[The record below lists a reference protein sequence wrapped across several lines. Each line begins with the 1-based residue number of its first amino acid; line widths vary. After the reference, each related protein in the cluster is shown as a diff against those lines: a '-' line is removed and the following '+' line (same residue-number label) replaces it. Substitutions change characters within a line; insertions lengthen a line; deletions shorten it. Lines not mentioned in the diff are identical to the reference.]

1 MHQSRILLEDLSLPY
16 EFDMVLLGIL
26 YLVFGVRGGLFFMFG
41 SVFFERQ
48 GDEKRCGILSPQV

>member
-26 YLVFGVRGGLFFMFG
+26 YLVLGVRGGLFFIFG

-48 GDEKRCGILSPQV
+48 DDEK